1 MHCASFYHL
10 YNLKNVKKTHGGVL
24 LFKKHYSMGV
34 FHVFLNCANGTKATH
49 MSRKREKEQ
58 CLNLKI
64 GWFLMT
70 FDI

>member
-1 MHCASFYHL
+1 
-10 YNLKNVKKTHGGVL
+10 
-24 LFKKHYSMGV
+24 MGV
-34 FHVFLNCANGTKATH
+34 FHAFLNCANGTKATH
-49 MSRKREKEQ
+49 MSRKKEKEQ